1 MFVAASSRLA
11 ALAASALDRVMIT
24 TVVFTVFGAD
34 RPGLVEAVAGCVT
47 AHGGNWLESRLLHLG
62 GHFAGIVRAEVDDA
76 RETELLAALRGLE
89 RKGLHVVVHHSGEQ
103 DVIQTPSAAGA
114 SARLEIMGHDRPG
127 IVREIASALAARGVN
142 VEELATERISA
153 PMTGDPMFVA
163 RAEVQLP
170 AGLEP
175 TVLRGALEK
184 IAADLMVELTFSAK

>member
-1 MFVAASSRLA
+1 
-11 ALAASALDRVMIT
+11 MIT

-62 GHFAGIVRAEVDDA
+62 GHFAGIVRAEIDDA

-89 RKGLHVVVHHSGEQ
+89 RKGLHVVVHHSGDL
-103 DVIQTPSAAGA
+103 DVTKAASAGGA
-114 SARLEIMGHDRPG
+114 MARLEIMGHDRPG

-170 AGLEP
+170 AGLDP
-175 TVLRGALEK
+175 SVLRGALEK
-184 IAADLMVELTFSAK
+184 IAADLMVELSFAAK

>member
-1 MFVAASSRLA
+1 
-11 ALAASALDRVMIT
+11 MIT

-62 GHFAGIVRAEVDDA
+62 GHFAGIVRAEIDDA
-76 RETELLAALRGLE
+76 RHTELLAGLRGLE
-89 RKGLHVVVHHSGEQ
+89 RKGLHVIVHHSGDQ
-103 DVIQTPSAAGA
+103 GAVKAASAGGA
-114 SARLEIMGHDRPG
+114 TARLEVMGHDRPG

-142 VEELATERISA
+142 VEELATERVSA

-175 TVLRGALEK
+175 AVLRNALEK

>member
-1 MFVAASSRLA
+1 
-11 ALAASALDRVMIT
+11 MIT

-76 RETELLAALRGLE
+76 RHAELLAALRGLE
-89 RKGLHVVVHHSGEQ
+89 RRGLNVVVHHSG
-103 DVIQTPSAAGA
+103 DSGVSNAASAGGA
-114 SARLEIMGHDRPG
+114 AARLEVMGHDRPG
-127 IVREIASALAARGVN
+127 IVREISSALAARGVN

-163 RAEVQLP
+163 RAGIQLP
-170 AGLEP
+170 DGLEP
-175 TVLRGALEK
+175 AVLRGALEK
-184 IAADLMVELTFSAK
+184 IAADLMVELTFSTK